1 MGDFAFFFFSFV
13 LFITFIIVALTLSV
27 ISDVDIS
34 DELVSFHN
42 YFCVRVCMAGEGLV
56 SCP

>member
-1 MGDFAFFFFSFV
+1 MGDFAFFFSFV

-42 YFCVRVCMAGEGLV
+42 YFCVRVCMAGERLV